1 MRRSRAQTER
11 LKVMSETSGNPVD
24 DNSGIGETI
33 TTALRQPSFLRV
45 VLLLAALVVV
55 FVGMR
60 LAAPILDPILFAVV
74 LALLFSP
81 IYAWVRRRGV
91 PTPLALV
98 IMLVGL
104 SVLFRGDRR
113 DPGHL
118 HRQVQRGHRILHR
131 QAQRSAGQH
140 PEPDQEPGGLQSR
153 SAQSAQSQRP
163 HRSYRR
169 HPLRRCRLPEQPL
182 SDPDHRAVLAR

>member
-1 MRRSRAQTER
+1 
-11 LKVMSETSGNPVD
+11 MSETSGNPVD
-24 DNSGIGETI
+24 GKSGIGETI

-45 VLLLAALVVV
+45 MLLLAALVVV

-104 SVLFRGDRR
+104 TLLFLGIGGIT
-113 DPGHL
+113 GHL
-118 HRQVQRGHRILHR
+118 HRQVQRGDRVLHR
-131 QAQRSAGQH
+131 EAERSAGQH
-140 PEPDQEPGGLQSR
+140 PEPDQEPWGFAEPTCTKRSVPAPSQGL
-153 SAQSAQSQRP
+153 SAPSSPASP
-163 HRSYRR
+163 TS
-169 HPLRRCRLPEQPL
+169 
-182 SDPDHRAVLAR
+182 